1 MMIELVELGIVDL
14 QNFLIIN
21 KIKLDKIV
29 LITGG
34 SRGIGLMIATGFVAN
49 GAKVYISSRNKDVC
63 DKVAKNLSD
72 KGPGKAFS
80 IPADIQNLSEVKRL
94 AGEIEKREGKL
105 HVLINNAGA
114 NWGAPF
120 DSYPDEAFEKVINLN
135 VKRIFSLTQACL
147 PLLEKA
153 ASSKDPARVINIGSI
168 DGIYTPFLE
177 TYAYPTSKAAL
188 HHLTRVMAGHLSNRQ
203 ITFNNIAPGPYES
216 KMMAKTLNDYGEI
229 IRSNVP
235 LGRIGAPEDIAG
247 TAIYLSSKAGAF
259 TNGATISVDGGSLV
273 KPSSSKL

>member
-1 MMIELVELGIVDL
+1 MDL
-14 QNFLIIN
+14 NSLFGV
-21 KIKLDKIV
+21 KDKIV

-120 DSYPDEAFEKVINLN
+120 DSYPDE
-135 VKRIFSLTQACL
+135 ACL

-259 TNGATISVDGGSLV
+259 TNGATIS
-273 KPSSSKL
+273 